1 MTVKNMKPQLCIEK
15 RFDAIPTLDS
25 ARMRL
30 FEILQNEDA
39 GIEKVEGIISTDP
52 AMAAKVIRLA
62 NSPFYRHAQRH
73 LGMHESLLTIG
84 LDMVKCIVLSMA
96 VIDSLR
102 CETKYARALWS
113 HSYAVAL
120 LAVSFGRNKAEKDR
134 LFTGALLHDLGR
146 MVFLFI
152 APEVYTALLDSEGF
166 RPGEDLEQETFSIT
180 HTEMG
185 EMVARKWNFP
195 DEIAEIIRYHHRPV
209 SRDSAL
215 VYLINQVASGH
226 EMGIPEVDPASL
238 DVVQPF
244 VEYSYK
250 DLVNTVADRYKTN
263 TVIIE
268 SLF

>member
-1 MTVKNMKPQLCIEK
+1 M
-15 RFDAIPTLDS
+15 
-25 ARMRL
+25 
-30 FEILQNEDA
+30 
-39 GIEKVEGIISTDP
+39 
-52 AMAAKVIRLA
+52 
-62 NSPFYRHAQRH
+62 
-73 LGMHESLLTIG
+73 
-84 LDMVKCIVLSMA
+84 
-96 VIDSLR
+96 
-102 CETKYARALWS
+102 
-113 HSYAVAL
+113 
-120 LAVSFGRNKAEKDR
+120 
-134 LFTGALLHDLGR
+134 
-146 MVFLFI
+146 FI
-152 APEVYTALLDSEGF
+152 APEVYTALIDSEGF

-185 EMVARKWNFP
+185 RWSREMEFP